1 MLNSLK
7 KIVITLAFLIIIL
20 LIIVVYT
27 VFTRLNIDK
36 EAESLKETDLYNY
49 IDIDLKVISFEIEN
63 NLLYLHLSNDK
74 NDLIKI
80 IDLSDGKT
88 IKTLNL
94 RYD

>member
-1 MLNSLK
+1 MFNSLK

-36 EAESLKETDLYNY
+36 EAESLKETYLYNY

-80 IDLSDGKT
+80 INLSDGKT

>member
-80 IDLSDGKT
+80 INLSDGKT